1 MVEGWREQP
10 VDAPVTDPIA
20 EQKPEQE
27 PQTEAIAAEADSDVV
42 LALRRLGGD
51 GTVAAGLCGPDLD
64 REGMRRLAAD
74 ELGLPTAPFWFA
86 GSVSELRA
94 VAEHA
99 GYPLRVKPV
108 RAAGTDAESLM
119 VRADD
124 VEPAWRRAGAGRVLA
139 ETPVQIDDVVTLLT
153 VRGAGPDGPTLDFC
167 APIGHRRLPDDG
179 TCGTLE
185 CWQPQPMSAVALD
198 AARSIAARI
207 VTALDGRGVF
217 GVELMIHGDE
227 VYFVDVTVCPSDI
240 GLLTQR
246 SQRLSAAELH
256 ARAVLGLPLDTIMIS
271 PGAARLVE
279 IADVGVGALA
289 GALAVPETDVVVRG
303 AVTAVLATG
312 TDVATARE
320 HAERASAALRAD
332 ASDVPD

>member
-1 MVEGWREQP
+1 M
-10 VDAPVTDPIA
+10 DAPVTDPIA

-27 PQTEAIAAEADSDVV
+27 PQTEAIAAGPTAMWCWHC
-42 LALRRLGGD
+42 GGW
-51 GTVAAGLCGPDLD
+51 VATAPWRPVCAARTWTG
-64 REGMRRLAAD
+64 RMRRLAAD

-167 APIGHRRLPDDG
+167 APIGRADDG

-303 AVTAVLATG
+303 AVTAVLG
-312 TDVATARE
+312 DRNGCG
-320 HAERASAALRAD
+320 HR
-332 ASDVPD
+332 P